1 MADREITARF
11 IADTKS
17 FEKGMDKV
25 GAGAKEMAADLD
37 KASADAK
44 IFGKAMDGAADAAD
58 ASEGKFM
65 GAADLLDGLGGAFGL
80 PTEGATNMMRSF
92 GDLTGGFAA
101 LGPMIKGFGSGL
113 AGLAMGPVGLII
125 VGIAALAA
133 GLVALWKNSETFR
146 DIVSGAFEA
155 VMGVVGPV
163 VDKIGGAIG
172 WLGDKLGFGGDK
184 AKEAGDLHIQ
194 IAEDMQAA
202 YDEAF
207 SGMASAL
214 DSMVGPFE
222 RFSHE
227 QTLTLEEATKNL
239 EFNLVEYNNWI
250 DDIEVIFQRFGRAV
264 AQYVIDQGPEFHGV
278 ADQLANAGQ
287 EMGDTFQ
294 WMVEDMQAAEGQ
306 AKSLA
311 TTLSGLSMFKDIAG
325 GLAGFN
331 LMGARIIPKRHSG
344 GVVPGPM
351 GREVPIIAQGGE
363 RVTPLGQSA
372 GGTQV
377 IQLVVDGQVLTEV
390 VHDGLLAKQ
399 RRSGNLGIEAA

>member
-1 MADREITARF
+1 MADREIRTVLVGDASSL
-11 IADTKS
+11 TKA
-17 FEKGMDKV
+17 MDKV
-25 GAGAKEMAADLD
+25 GAGAKDMAADLD
-37 KASADAK
+37 KSAGEAK
-44 IFGKAMDGAADAAD
+44 VFGKAMDSAADAAG

-65 GAADLLDGLGGAFGL
+65 GTADVLDGLGGAFGL

-92 GDLTGGFAA
+92 GDLTGGFST
-101 LGPMIKGFGSGL
+101 LGPTIKGFGGTLSAVATGPMALWLL
-113 AGLAMGPVGLII
+113 AGTAI
-125 VGIAALAA
+125 VA

-172 WLGDKLGFGGDK
+172 WLGDKLGFGADK
-184 AKEAGDLHIQ
+184 AEEEGYRYEEM
-194 IAEDMQAA
+194 AEDMQAA
-202 YDEAF
+202 FDEAF
-207 SGMASAL
+207 SGMGSAM

-222 RFSHE
+222 RFNHNQELSL
-227 QTLTLEEATKNL
+227 QEATDNL
-239 EFNLVEYNNWI
+239 AFNLDEYNKWLA
-250 DDIEVIFQRFGRAV
+250 DIEVIFQKYGRAV
-264 AQYVIDQGPEFHGV
+264 AQYVIEQGPEFHGV

-294 WMVEDMQAAEGQ
+294 WMVEDMMAAEGQ
-306 AKSLA
+306 AKNLA

-331 LMGARIIPKRHSG
+331 IMGARIIPKRHSG
-344 GVVPGPM
+344 GIVPGPR
-351 GREVPIIAQGGE
+351 GSEQPIMAQAGE
-363 RVTPLGQSA
+363 RVIPMGQGGA
-372 GGTQV
+372 GTQV
-377 IQLVVDGQVLTEV
+377 IQVVVDGQVLTEV